1 MNNNLHHF
9 KFTKKEN
16 ILNLS
21 KSGKK
26 ETDSI
31 KKERKYSKIF
41 LKILNS
47 NKSYNNKVDFSKNEN
62 IKIKNIKQIIS
73 LDKSEMIFKNNLKK
87 SKIDIKDDKK
97 IIERA
102 ITERNIKNKKIKEL
116 KEIIK
121 HKLNLKIEQKFSF
134 LKFGNNFSK
143 INTTDS
149 HLYKNKEKK
158 ECKKIPLKNILKYKN
173 NKTYILA
180 NKKASNNASKI
191 SIFKKKDKINKT
203 LINKSLGINNL
214 KNFNKNKNILNNS
227 DKIRKKFIKKLN
239 TESPNQKF
247 IKILDYSSR
256 KESNNNNKNNILL
269 NKSQSIKIK
278 SDKNFLQNS
287 YSFKPKNKSHK
298 EILYIKLGKDNI
310 SLTENKAENLS
321 KNYNLFN
328 SKINGIKPVK
338 KKLLI
343 LLDDFYSNKNNT
355 ERNNITISSQP
366 EKLIDKIRTLKKLNK
381 IRNFI

>member
-1 MNNNLHHF
+1 M
-9 KFTKKEN
+9 
-16 ILNLS
+16 
-21 KSGKK
+21 
-26 ETDSI
+26 
-31 KKERKYSKIF
+31 
-41 LKILNS
+41 
-47 NKSYNNKVDFSKNEN
+47 
-62 IKIKNIKQIIS
+62 
-73 LDKSEMIFKNNLKK
+73 
-87 SKIDIKDDKK
+87 
-97 IIERA
+97 
-102 ITERNIKNKKIKEL
+102 
-116 KEIIK
+116 
-121 HKLNLKIEQKFSF
+121 
-134 LKFGNNFSK
+134 
-143 INTTDS
+143 
-149 HLYKNKEKK
+149 
-158 ECKKIPLKNILKYKN
+158 
-173 NKTYILA
+173 
-180 NKKASNNASKI
+180 
-191 SIFKKKDKINKT
+191 
-203 LINKSLGINNL
+203 INKSLGINNL
-214 KNFNKNKNILNNS
+214 KNFNKYKNILNNS
-227 DKIRKKFIKKLN
+227 DKVRKKFIKKLN

-321 KNYNLFN
+321 KNYNLFT

-338 KKLLI
+338 KKLII

-355 ERNNITISSQP
+355 ERNLTTISSQP